1 MGLVRVGFRL
11 AASLMA
17 NAGPLNRRDLRNPT
31 LVIHEKVTRAARIRV
46 RRECRLP
53 CRSWRTAV
61 EQRGKLGVKLGTK
74 TTIGM
79 AGMAKQIPTVMVE
92 KVPLMPIGA
101 TTVTRCRGIGSGHGC
116 FTGHSGRWRGT
127 LGDSRQSNKYKESE
141 GKAFHEIPFLSHPW
155 RYVFLLLPSESLNP

>member
-1 MGLVRVGFRL
+1 MPKPHSPARHSAKPTHGACKGRFSFSREPV
-11 AASLMA
+11 A

-31 LVIHEKVTRAARIRV
+31 LFIHEKVTRAARIRV

-53 CRSWRTAV
+53 CRSWRSAV

-101 TTVTRCRGIGSGHGC
+101 TVTRCRGIGSGHGR
-116 FTGHSGRWRGT
+116 FTGYSGRWWGSLRN
-127 LGDSRQSNKYKESE
+127 SRQSNKYKESE
-141 GKAFHEIPFLSHPW
+141 G
-155 RYVFLLLPSESLNP
+155 